1 MTALFDVG
9 ARTAIADLSASKIRE
24 VADAGM
30 GRSDVLAFWFG
41 ESDQPTPA
49 FIRAAAIAALEDG
62 RTFYTQNMG
71 IPPLR
76 AAIAAYIRRLHGADV
91 APEQIAVTSSGV
103 SGLMI
108 AMQSIV
114 SPGDRVVAVTPVW
127 PNIVQIPRILGAEV
141 HDVALEARAGFWHLD
156 VEALI
161 AALTPE
167 TKLLLIASPGNPTG
181 WQIDPEQQRRV
192 IAHCRKHGIWV
203 IADEVYE
210 RLCYREPVAPSF
222 LRLAGAR
229 DRVMVVNSFSKS
241 WSMTGWRLGWLVLPR
256 PLAAQFPKLIEY
268 NSSCAPEFIQI
279 AGVVALEQ
287 GEGAIVENRERL
299 RASRDHLITGLRKL
313 NSVEAPM
320 PDGGM
325 YAFFRVEGVADSVA
339 FAKRLVI
346 EAGLGI
352 APGAAFGPAGEG
364 WLRWCFAADPERLSE
379 GLARLGRFLAA

>member
-1 MTALFDVG
+1 
-9 ARTAIADLSASKIRE
+9 
-24 VADAGM
+24 
-30 GRSDVLAFWFG
+30 
-41 ESDQPTPA
+41 
-49 FIRAAAIAALEDG
+49 
-62 RTFYTQNMG
+62 
-71 IPPLR
+71 
-76 AAIAAYIRRLHGADV
+76 
-91 APEQIAVTSSGV
+91 
-103 SGLMI
+103 MI

-222 LRLAGAR
+222 LRLAGAQ